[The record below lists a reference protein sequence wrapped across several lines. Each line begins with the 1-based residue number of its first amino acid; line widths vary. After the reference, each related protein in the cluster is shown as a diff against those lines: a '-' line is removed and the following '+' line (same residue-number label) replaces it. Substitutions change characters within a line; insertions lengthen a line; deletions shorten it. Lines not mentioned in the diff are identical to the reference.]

1 MSNLSNRTQACRIV
15 AAGLCVISASVLAQA
30 GAGGDP
36 LGLRAQSRLGYGPSA
51 SMLQAG
57 EPRTWATQQ
66 LELAALA
73 SRSSPSLAPE
83 LAVFNAP
90 LPSLFAQFREERAA
104 RRDGQA
110 RTAVAP
116 ANPSAAAM
124 AAPAA
129 VAARPAPS
137 VPGQPSMEAG
147 ANDYPFSQRMARAA
161 AAWRVLS
168 CSRPDLENPLL
179 ARMTEFWF
187 NHLNV
192 FAGKGSVRPFV
203 GHYVVN
209 VIRQHALGRFED
221 LLLASAKHPAML
233 FYLDQAQSVADGSTG
248 PLGQSRGLNENYA
261 RELMELHTL
270 GAQGGYSQADV
281 RQLARILTGW
291 TVDPNDGS
299 GFRFAERLHDRGDK
313 VLLGRR
319 FSSGGIAEGEEA
331 IRMLAR
337 HPSTA
342 RRVSQRLAEFFV
354 ADQPSAQLVN
364 RLAGVFTS
372 SQGNIKATMQALIE
386 SPEFWQAENR
396 LFKTPLDYACSVMA
410 AAGGVKDQRDVAL
423 TLGFLAGAG
432 QPVHGWRTPD
442 GYKTDAATWMAPE
455 ALTRRTDF
463 ALTIGR
469 RTEEPASL
477 RPFIQAATWERIAR
491 EPEAMRAGLVLA
503 SPEFMYK

>member
-1 MSNLSNRTQACRIV
+1 MKKLALGV
-15 AAGLCVISASVLAQA
+15 AMMAFVMGALAQPSAS
-30 GAGGDP
+30 GDP

-51 SMLQAG
+51 STLQPLEA
-57 EPRTWATQQ
+57 RTWATQQ

-83 LAVFNAP
+83 LAPFNAP
-90 LPSLFAQFREERAA
+90 LPSLFAQFREEREA
-104 RRDGQA
+104 RR
-110 RTAVAP
+110 TAQP
-116 ANPSAAAM
+116 GAAA

-129 VAARPAPS
+129 
-137 VPGQPSMEAG
+137 PGQPRMEAAG
-147 ANDYPFSQRMARAA
+147 QGDPFSRLMAQSA
-161 AAWRVLS
+161 AAWRVFS

-209 VIRQHALGRFED
+209 VIRPHALGRFED

-233 FYLDQAQSVADGSTG
+233 FYLDQAQSVADGSSG
-248 PLGQSRGLNENYA
+248 ALGQSRGLNENYA
-261 RELMELHTL
+261 RELLELHTL
-270 GAQGGYSQADV
+270 GAQGGYTQADV

-291 TVDPNDGS
+291 TVNPNDES

-319 FSSGGIAEGEEA
+319 FSSGGLAEGEEA

-354 ADQPSAQLVN
+354 ADQPPAQLVN
-364 RLAGVFTS
+364 RLASVFSS

-410 AAGGVKDQRDVAL
+410 AVGGVKDRRDVAL

-442 GYKTDAATWMAPE
+442 GYKTDAVTWMAPE

-469 RTEEPASL
+469 RTGEAALL
-477 RPFIQAATWERIAR
+477 RPLIETATWERIAR